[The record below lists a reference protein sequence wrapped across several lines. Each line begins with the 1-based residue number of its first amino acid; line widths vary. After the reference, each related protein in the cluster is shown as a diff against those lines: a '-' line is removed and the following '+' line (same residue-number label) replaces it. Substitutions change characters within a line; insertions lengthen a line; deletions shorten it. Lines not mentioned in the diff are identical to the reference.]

1 MIRNLC
7 VFIDGT
13 NQNRSRKE
21 MATDSNVVCLYNASP
36 NIETGEVRQ
45 RCYYRKGVGTR
56 SHETITGGALG
67 FGLDERITEA
77 RMWLEDE
84 CALAAED
91 GCEPRIYLFG
101 FSRGAFAIRVLASL
115 LEREVECLGV
125 WDTVKATPGN
135 DFGVAD
141 LPAYVKHAFHAMAI
155 DEHRSIF
162 DVFRFNRLERVVER
176 WFSGSHTD
184 VGGGYKNRMLADV
197 TLRWMA
203 RNARNCGLIVDERKI
218 NLNVPVELPEKPV
231 IHNEDS
237 GGWCFTN
244 LFRSAAW
251 MIHRTVGAKDPVDE
265 TVLFIRDH
273 WKGLISNAS
282 LAENDAFRVG
292 RVRGGTV

>member
-13 NQNRSRKE
+13 NQDRSKEE

-36 NIETGEVRQ
+36 DIRMGERQQ

-77 RMWLEDE
+77 KHWLDDE
-84 CALAAED
+84 CAIAAED
-91 GCEPRIYLFG
+91 GCEPRIFLFG
-101 FSRGAFAIRVLASL
+101 FSRGAFAVRVLASL
-115 LEREVECLGV
+115 LEREVEFLGV

-135 DFGVAD
+135 DFGVAE
-141 LPAYVKHAFHAMAI
+141 LPPHVRRACHAMAI

-162 DVFRFNRLERVVER
+162 DVFRFRPLSRIVER
-176 WFSGSHTD
+176 WFCGSHTD
-184 VGGGYKNRMLADV
+184 VGGGYRNRELADI

-203 RNARNCGLIVDERKI
+203 RQAVSAGLCIDSAKIDLDAPVAMERA
-218 NLNVPVELPEKPV
+218 PE

-237 GGWCFTN
+237 GGWCLTN
-244 LFRSAAW
+244 LFRRMRW
-251 MIHRTVGAKDPVDE
+251 KTQRIVGMKDHLDD
-265 TVLFIRDH
+265 TVLYIRDH
-273 WKGLISNAS
+273 WKGLISNGS
-282 LAENDAFRVG
+282 LRENDAFRRHV
-292 RVRGGTV
+292 